1 MAREINAELLD
12 TKIEKA
18 QRDLVKAKHRYDAAA
33 ATLKDLLDKRDALRQ
48 KKLLDAIAQSGRAM
62 KKSCSTCT
70 VNLKRRDQMLTEY
83 YFAVRYGDIIILLYH
98 EDMMSVWELLFK
110 NSQKEKALKR
120 FLEYCYMIDVK
131 VAFEGLKGEKTKGLK
146 ATLKFAKE
154 HDMCM
159 TEAQIQGANNM

>member
-1 MAREINAELLD
+1 
-12 TKIEKA
+12 
-18 QRDLVKAKHRYDAAA
+18 
-33 ATLKDLLDKRDALRQ
+33 
-48 KKLLDAIAQSGRAM
+48 
-62 KKSCSTCT
+62 
-70 VNLKRRDQMLTEY
+70 MLTEY

-120 FLEYCYMIDVK
+120 FLEYCYI
-131 VAFEGLKGEKTKGLK
+131 K

>member
-1 MAREINAELLD
+1 
-12 TKIEKA
+12 
-18 QRDLVKAKHRYDAAA
+18 
-33 ATLKDLLDKRDALRQ
+33 
-48 KKLLDAIAQSGRAM
+48 
-62 KKSCSTCT
+62 
-70 VNLKRRDQMLTEY
+70 MLTEY

-98 EDMMSVWELLFK
+98 E
-110 NSQKEKALKR
+110 
-120 FLEYCYMIDVK
+120 DVK

>member
-1 MAREINAELLD
+1 
-12 TKIEKA
+12 
-18 QRDLVKAKHRYDAAA
+18 
-33 ATLKDLLDKRDALRQ
+33 
-48 KKLLDAIAQSGRAM
+48 
-62 KKSCSTCT
+62 
-70 VNLKRRDQMLTEY
+70 MLTEY

-159 TEAQIQGANNM
+159 TEAWIQGANNM

>member
-1 MAREINAELLD
+1 
-12 TKIEKA
+12 
-18 QRDLVKAKHRYDAAA
+18 
-33 ATLKDLLDKRDALRQ
+33 
-48 KKLLDAIAQSGRAM
+48 
-62 KKSCSTCT
+62 
-70 VNLKRRDQMLTEY
+70 MLTEY

-98 EDMMSVWELLFK
+98 EDMMSVRELLFK
-110 NSQKEKALKR
+110 NSQKEKALKLYYDSIALKALKR

-146 ATLKFAKE
+146 AALKFAKE

>member
-1 MAREINAELLD
+1 
-12 TKIEKA
+12 
-18 QRDLVKAKHRYDAAA
+18 
-33 ATLKDLLDKRDALRQ
+33 
-48 KKLLDAIAQSGRAM
+48 
-62 KKSCSTCT
+62 
-70 VNLKRRDQMLTEY
+70 MLTEY
-83 YFAVRYGDIIILLYH
+83 YFSVRYGDIILLLYH

>member
-1 MAREINAELLD
+1 
-12 TKIEKA
+12 
-18 QRDLVKAKHRYDAAA
+18 
-33 ATLKDLLDKRDALRQ
+33 
-48 KKLLDAIAQSGRAM
+48 M
-62 KKSCSTCT
+62 KKMEEEIDLYFFRCYDED
-70 VNLKRRDQMLTEY
+70 KYDQRRVKM
-83 YFAVRYGDIIILLYH
+83 
-98 EDMMSVWELLFK
+98 
-110 NSQKEKALKR
+110 KEKALKR

>member
-1 MAREINAELLD
+1 
-12 TKIEKA
+12 
-18 QRDLVKAKHRYDAAA
+18 
-33 ATLKDLLDKRDALRQ
+33 
-48 KKLLDAIAQSGRAM
+48 
-62 KKSCSTCT
+62 
-70 VNLKRRDQMLTEY
+70 MLTEY

-159 TEAQIQGANNM
+159 TEAQIIQYKNIFLLFRICLFASGFHLQSG

>member
-1 MAREINAELLD
+1 MEIGAV
-12 TKIEKA
+12 I
-18 QRDLVKAKHRYDAAA
+18 AAA
-33 ATLKDLLDKRDALRQ
+33 PRSAVKRENSDP
-48 KKLLDAIAQSGRAM
+48 
-62 KKSCSTCT
+62 
-70 VNLKRRDQMLTEY
+70 
-83 YFAVRYGDIIILLYH
+83 GDIIILLYH